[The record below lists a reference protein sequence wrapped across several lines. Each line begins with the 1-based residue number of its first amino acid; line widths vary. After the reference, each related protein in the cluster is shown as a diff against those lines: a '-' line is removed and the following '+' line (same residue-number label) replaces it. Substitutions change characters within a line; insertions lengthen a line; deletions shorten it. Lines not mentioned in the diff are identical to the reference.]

1 MNAMLV
7 QFFVS
12 DVITSLDGGDCK
24 TLVVVRFLF
33 CREVKCYLFIG
44 LTTNSV
50 KGLVTFSSD
59 FRVSQYFGLPTDR
72 LPTFRLSI
80 SDLFQNYITILVTL
94 LC

>member
-1 MNAMLV
+1 MLD

-24 TLVVVRFLF
+24 TLVVARFLF
-33 CREVKCYLFIG
+33 CGEVKCYLFIG

-59 FRVSQYFGLPTDR
+59 FRVSQYFGLPIDG
-72 LPTFRLSI
+72 PASNIQTFDFGLI
-80 SDLFQNYITILVTL
+80 SYSYTL
-94 LC
+94 DK

>member
-1 MNAMLV
+1 MSAMLD

-24 TLVVVRFLF
+24 TLVVARFLF
-33 CREVKCYLFIG
+33 CGEVKCYVFIG
-44 LTTNSV
+44 LTRNSV
-50 KGLVTFSSD
+50 KDVTFSSD

-80 SDLFQNYITILVTL
+80 SDLFHTHIL
-94 LC
+94 